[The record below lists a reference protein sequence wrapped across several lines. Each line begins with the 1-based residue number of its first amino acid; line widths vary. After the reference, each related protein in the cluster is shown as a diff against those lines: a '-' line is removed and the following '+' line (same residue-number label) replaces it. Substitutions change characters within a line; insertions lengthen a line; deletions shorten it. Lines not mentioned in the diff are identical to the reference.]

1 MTIHKKNLE
10 HSCFKLFIG
19 RSWAFGLAGPGLF
32 SLTVM
37 NWSDR
42 IWVELAL
49 ISYLIGFGY
58 SVYSLATNKFLTP
71 RITFWAICVGFLFT
85 TAFLFDRGHQIG
97 RCPITNRF
105 EVLVFMTWSMVLIY
119 LVIGASYRLSLM
131 GAFTAPVASA
141 LLFFAMALSRGEPA
155 ARKIKVNP
163 WLEAHTSFS
172 MVACG
177 AFALACIA
185 GVMFLVQERQ
195 LKTRQPTS
203 IFYRLPP
210 INALS
215 IANSRLLWLGFVLFT
230 IGLATGFLIGGRI
243 NWVQAV
249 WSILVW
255 FVYGGIL
262 VARIRHAMAAK
273 WVATLS
279 IIAFSLLLS
288 TFWGIRFI
296 SDRPAL

>member
-1 MTIHKKNLE
+1 
-10 HSCFKLFIG
+10 
-19 RSWAFGLAGPGLF
+19 
-32 SLTVM
+32 M

-58 SVYSLATNKFLTP
+58 SVYSLANNKFLTP
-71 RITFWAICVGFLFT
+71 RITFWAICIGFLFT

-243 NWVQAV
+243 NWLQAI

>member
-1 MTIHKKNLE
+1 LHLE
-10 HSCFKLFIG
+10 LSLWGSWVFAIVGPELF
-19 RSWAFGLAGPGLF
+19 WF
-32 SLTVM
+32 TVM
-37 NWSDR
+37 IWSDR
-42 IWVELAL
+42 VWVELAL
-49 ISYLIGFGY
+49 IFYLVGFAY
-58 SVYSLATNKFLTP
+58 SVHSLATTNFLTP
-71 RITFWAICVGFLFT
+71 RITFWAICAGFLLT
-85 TAFLFDRGHQIG
+85 TIFLFDRGHAIG

-105 EVLVFMTWSMVLIY
+105 EVLVFMSWSMVLIY
-119 LVIGASYRLSLM
+119 LVIGSSYRLSLM

-141 LLFFAMALSRGEPA
+141 LLFVAVAFSPSEPV
-155 ARKIKVNP
+155 ARRIKVNP

-195 LKTRQPTS
+195 LKTRQPSS

-210 INALS
+210 ITALS
-215 IANSRLLWLGFVLFT
+215 IANSRLLWLGFTLFT
-230 IGLATGFLIGGRI
+230 VGLATGFLIGDQV
-243 NWVQAV
+243 NWVQAA

-255 FVYGGIL
+255 CVYGGII
-262 VARIRHAMAAK
+262 VARIRHAVAAK

-279 IIAFSLLLS
+279 IVAFSLLLS

-296 SDRPAL
+296 SDRPSL

>member
-1 MTIHKKNLE
+1 
-10 HSCFKLFIG
+10 
-19 RSWAFGLAGPGLF
+19 
-32 SLTVM
+32 M

-42 IWVELAL
+42 VWVELAL
-49 ISYLIGFGY
+49 LAYVVGFGH
-58 SVYSLATNKFLTP
+58 SVYSLATNKFLDP
-71 RITFWAICVGFLFT
+71 RVPFAAICIGFVFTNMFLFE
-85 TAFLFDRGHQIG
+85 RGHAIG
-97 RCPITNRF
+97 RCPITNPF

-119 LVIGASYRLSLM
+119 LVIGTSYRLSLM
-131 GAFTAPVASA
+131 GIFTAPAASI
-141 LLFFAMALSRGEPA
+141 LLFIAVA
-155 ARKIKVNP
+155 AAPGDSIAKRIKVNP

-203 IFYRLPP
+203 IFFRLPP
-210 INALS
+210 ITELS
-215 IANSRLLWLGFVLFT
+215 VANSRLLWLGFTLFT
-230 IGLATGFLIGGRI
+230 VGIATGFLIGGKI
-243 NWVQAV
+243 NWVQAG

-255 FVYGGIL
+255 TLYGGIL
-262 VARIRHAMAAK
+262 VARIRHAVAAK
-273 WVATLS
+273 WVAAMS

-296 SDRPAL
+296 SERSSL

>member
-10 HSCFKLFIG
+10 HSCSKLFIG

>member
-1 MTIHKKNLE
+1 VV
-10 HSCFKLFIG
+10 
-19 RSWAFGLAGPGLF
+19 ALAGPGLF

-49 ISYLIGFGY
+49 VSYLIGFGF

-71 RITFWAICVGFLFT
+71 RITFWAIRVGFLFT

-97 RCPITNRF
+97 RCPITNHF

-119 LVIGASYRLSLM
+119 LVIGASYRMSLM
-131 GAFTAPVASA
+131 GAFTAPVASG

-215 IANSRLLWLGFVLFT
+215 VANSRLLWLGFVLFT
-230 IGLATGFLIGGRI
+230 VGLATGFLIGGRI

>member
-1 MTIHKKNLE
+1 VCSGALW
-10 HSCFKLFIG
+10 F
-19 RSWAFGLAGPGLF
+19 A
-32 SLTVM
+32 VM
-37 NWSDR
+37 NGSDHV
-42 IWVELAL
+42 WVELAL
-49 ISYLIGFGY
+49 FSYLVGFAY
-58 SVYSLATNKFLTP
+58 SAYSLASNKFLTS
-71 RITFWAICVGFLFT
+71 RVSFWAISTGFLWT
-85 TAFLFDRGHQIG
+85 TIFLFDRGHAIG

-119 LVIGASYRLSLM
+119 LVIGSSYRLSLM
-131 GAFTAPVASA
+131 GAFTAPVASVLLLLA
-141 LLFFAMALSRGEPA
+141 LAFAPAGQPESR
-155 ARKIKVNP
+155 RIKVNP

-195 LKTRQPTS
+195 LKTRQPSS

-210 INALS
+210 ITALS
-215 IANSRLLWLGFVLFT
+215 VANSRLLWLGFALFT
-230 IGLATGFLIGGRI
+230 VGLATGFLIGERI
-243 NWVQAV
+243 NWVKAG

-255 FVYGGIL
+255 CVYGGII
-262 VARIRHAMAAK
+262 VARMRHAMAAK

-279 IIAFSLLLS
+279 IVAFSLLLS

-296 SDRPAL
+296 SDRPSL